1 MNLTISLPVPAVQ
14 LILDALAKLPYE
26 QSAPVIREIE
36 TQGTQQLQAAQ
47 AAQVQQVAAEVKPDP
62 EPKGEPEAA
71 AA

>member
-1 MNLTISLPVPAVQ
+1 MNLTINLPIPAVQ

-36 TQGTQQLQAAQ
+36 QQGTAQIQAAQ
-47 AAQVQQVAAEVKPDP
+47 QAQSESPPEAKPEAEV
-62 EPKGEPEAA
+62 EAA